1 MIEVRSVHRR
11 FGGVEAVRGVT
22 FRAEQGQV
30 VGLLGPNG
38 AGKTTT
44 IRIITGY
51 LPPTSGRVLVDG
63 LDSVDDTRAVRRRLG
78 YLPETTPLYPE
89 MRVRDY
95 LHHRGRL
102 YGLRRLER
110 AAAVERAVQRC
121 WLTEVRTRRSGELS
135 KGYRQRVG
143 LAAAMLHD
151 PPALILDEPTSGLD
165 PAQIVEMRSLVRE
178 LGADK
183 TMLVSSHILPEVE
196 ATCDRVVM
204 IARGRVRADGTLEEL
219 SRGRRGRAPIHMEI
233 HRTGDAETTAAPLR
247 AVAGDS
253 RIRVEKIEG
262 DDQWIRVIVEPP
274 ESAGDL
280 REALARAAQEAGLL
294 VRELRRDAVSLEQL
308 FIELTSDPA
317 PTEPAPDSA
326 AERAA

>member
-11 FGGVEAVRGVT
+11 FGRVEAVRGVS
-22 FRAEQGQV
+22 FSAERGQV

-63 LDSVDDTRAVRRRLG
+63 LDSVDDTRSVRRRLG
-78 YLPETTPLYPE
+78 YLPESTPLYPE
-89 MRVRDY
+89 MRVCDY

-102 YGLRRLER
+102 YGLRRRER
-110 AAAVERAVQRC
+110 TASVARSIERC
-121 WLTEVRTRRSGELS
+121 WLTEMRERRTGELS

-178 LGADK
+178 LGSDK
-183 TMLVSSHILPEVE
+183 TMLISSHILPEVE

-204 IARGRVRADGTLEEL
+204 IARGEVRADGTLQEL
-219 SRGRRGRAPIHMEI
+219 AHGRRGRAPIHMEVKAS
-233 HRTGDAETTAAPLR
+233 GSVEDTARPLR
-247 AVAGDS
+247 AAAGVESLEAEAIDGGEWV
-253 RIRVEKIEG
+253 RIAAQPREA
-262 DDQWIRVIVEPP
+262 
-274 ESAGDL
+274 AGDL
-280 REALARAAQEAGLL
+280 RESLARAAKEAGLL
-294 VRELRRDAVSLEQL
+294 VREIRRNAVSLEQL
-308 FIELTSDPA
+308 FIELTSDAPA
-317 PTEPAPDSA
+317 ADAPAEA
-326 AERAA
+326 AS